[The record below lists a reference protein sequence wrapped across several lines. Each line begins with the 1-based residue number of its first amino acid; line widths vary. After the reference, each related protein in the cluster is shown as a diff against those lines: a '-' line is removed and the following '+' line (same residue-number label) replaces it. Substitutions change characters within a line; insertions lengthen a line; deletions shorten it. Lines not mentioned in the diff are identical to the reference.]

1 LQSLNITIPYK
12 EKVFNLCSEISPVAS
27 KLKAINTLKLNSER
41 EWSATNTDVEGFIYP
56 LKKLNL
62 TKKQSIVLGS
72 GGAARSVI
80 QGLINLKISKISVV
94 SRNKSSLDELIKNFE
109 NPVIQNMWNIVHEFN
124 ISLEII
130 YDLFDGIESDIKQ
143 NVKIDTRKDLLI
155 YCYRVAG
162 TVGLMMAKILKV
174 SKKQSLKSAIDL
186 GIAMQL
192 TNISRDVIEDSK
204 KNRSYING
212 SFEEI
217 NSTIKLA
224 DTFYKNSFY
233 SIREI
238 PLSFR
243 FSILVARRI
252 YRKIGYKILKKK
264 TFENYSKSG
273 KIYVSNFEKV
283 LETILSIYDLIILSL
298 LNKNDDQ
305 IEHDH
310 LLINKEIN
318 LDERI

>member
-1 LQSLNITIPYK
+1 MSSKNYLSIYAKSFNWAGFFLPKKTYKNCSYLYDFCRVVDNIADD
-12 EKVFNLCSEISPVAS
+12 EDEIE
-27 KLKAINTLKLNSER
+27 I
-41 EWSATNTDVEGFIYP
+41 
-56 LKKLNL
+56 KKI
-62 TKKQSIVLGS
+62 KFQKFVSDFKQ
-72 GGAARSVI
+72 
-80 QGLINLKISKISVV
+80 
-94 SRNKSSLDELIKNFE
+94 KNFE
-109 NPVIQNMWNIVHEFN
+109 DTVIQNMWNIIHEFN

-162 TVGLMMAKILKV
+162 TVGLMMAKILNV

-212 SFEEI
+212 NFEEI